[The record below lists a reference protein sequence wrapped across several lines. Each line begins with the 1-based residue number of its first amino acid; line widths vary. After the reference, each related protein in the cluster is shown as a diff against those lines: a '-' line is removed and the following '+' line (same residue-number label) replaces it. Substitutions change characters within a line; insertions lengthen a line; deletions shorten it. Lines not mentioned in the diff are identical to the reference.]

1 MNILLEPHFKT
12 LHETIPFSR
21 VKMDDYEPAIIEGMR
36 QEDEAVA
43 AIINNPEVPTF
54 QNTIAPRTG
63 ELLERTTSLFFNL
76 VSANTNDEMEAL
88 AQKLSPM
95 LTEHYARIMHDEK
108 LFLRVKHVWE
118 NQEGLNDE
126 QRKLLQDTYD
136 AFVRSGALLGKEDK
150 KRFAAIETELA
161 QLGLQ
166 FSQNEL
172 KQTNDYELHI
182 TDAEQLAG
190 LPETAKDAAALAA
203 KEKG

>member
-54 QNTIAPRTG
+54 QNTVAPRTG

-150 KRFAAIETELA
+150 KICRHRDRACPAWTSIRSE
-161 QLGLQ
+161 
-166 FSQNEL
+166 
-172 KQTNDYELHI
+172 
-182 TDAEQLAG
+182 
-190 LPETAKDAAALAA
+190 
-203 KEKG
+203 